1 MILADKIIDLRKK
14 AGWSQEE
21 LAEKLAVTRQSVSKW
36 EGAQSI
42 PDMDKVV
49 QMSRLFGVTT
59 DYLLKDEIEIA
70 EPTVNADDRQPPL
83 RRVTIG
89 EASDYLALRRTAAPK
104 MALATML
111 CIFSPIALI
120 GLAAVSELSAS
131 AFPLREETAA
141 GIGLCVLM
149 ILVAI
154 AVTLFLSCGN
164 KAKEYEFL
172 EKEPF
177 ETEYGVTGMVKE
189 RQKAF
194 KPTYDRM
201 NTIGTVLCVLSF
213 VPLFAVMAVRQ
224 DGFFMT
230 MAVCLLLAVVGIGPA
245 EGLQLIRCGPF
256 GEAGG
261 AGLGFHPIHEPGQGD
276 AVGQVG
282 LAEVGLLHR
291 VLDGPAEFRR
301 VGAVPQ
307 GHPGGNAGEQGGAH
321 SPGVQHHRLALGQAA
336 GIVID
341 SLIGPQGHPVG
352 LQRRQHLW
360 GKGRPLGKEKAPLLG
375 EGQVG
380 QHHGG
385 ARNVPPLAGS
395 GASRCPPGW

>member
-70 EPTVNADDRQPPL
+70 EPTVTEDDRRPPL

-89 EASDYLALRRTAAPK
+89 EASDYLALRRAAAPRI
-104 MALATML
+104 ALATML

-194 KPTYDRM
+194 KPTHDHM

-230 MAVCLLLAVVGIGPA
+230 MAVCLLLAVVGIGVYFFVYGGTIYSSMEKLLE
-245 EGLQLIRCGPF
+245 EGDYTRREKSQKNITGPVSVIYWLVATAIFIIYTFGPKGNGQPRYSWIIWAVAGVLYAAVLAGIKLIRN
-256 GEAGG
+256 
-261 AGLGFHPIHEPGQGD
+261 
-276 AVGQVG
+276 
-282 LAEVGLLHR
+282 R
-291 VLDGPAEFRR
+291 
-301 VGAVPQ
+301 
-307 GHPGGNAGEQGGAH
+307 
-321 SPGVQHHRLALGQAA
+321 
-336 GIVID
+336 
-341 SLIGPQGHPVG
+341 
-352 LQRRQHLW
+352 
-360 GKGRPLGKEKAPLLG
+360 K
-375 EGQVG
+375 
-380 QHHGG
+380 
-385 ARNVPPLAGS
+385 
-395 GASRCPPGW
+395 

>member
-59 DYLLKDEIEIA
+59 DYLLKDEIETA
-70 EPTVNADDRQPPL
+70 EPTVTEDDRRPPL

-89 EASDYLALRRTAAPK
+89 EASDYLALRRAAAPRI
-104 MALATML
+104 ALATML

-120 GLAAVSELSAS
+120 GLAAVSELSVS
-131 AFPLREETAA
+131 IFPIREDVAA
-141 GIGLCVLM
+141 GIGLCVLLV
-149 ILVAI
+149 LVAV
-154 AVTLFLSCGN
+154 AVVLFMDCGN
-164 KAKEYEFL
+164 KAKEYDFL

-213 VPLFAVMAVRQ
+213 VPLFAAMALMHE
-224 DGFFMT
+224 DFFMT
-230 MAVCLLLAVVGIGPA
+230 MAVCLLLAVVGVGVYFFVYGGTIYGSMEKLLEEGDYTRKEKSRKSITGPVSVIYWLA
-245 EGLQLIRCGPF
+245 VTAVFLIDTFGPNGNGQPRYSWIIWAVAGVLYAAVLAGIKLIR
-256 GEAGG
+256 
-261 AGLGFHPIHEPGQGD
+261 
-276 AVGQVG
+276 
-282 LAEVGLLHR
+282 
-291 VLDGPAEFRR
+291 
-301 VGAVPQ
+301 
-307 GHPGGNAGEQGGAH
+307 
-321 SPGVQHHRLALGQAA
+321 
-336 GIVID
+336 
-341 SLIGPQGHPVG
+341 
-352 LQRRQHLW
+352 
-360 GKGRPLGKEKAPLLG
+360 
-375 EGQVG
+375 
-380 QHHGG
+380 
-385 ARNVPPLAGS
+385 
-395 GASRCPPGW
+395 SRK

>member
-59 DYLLKDEIEIA
+59 DYLLKDEIEAA
-70 EPTVNADDRQPPL
+70 EPTVNEDDHQPPL

-89 EASDYLALRRTAAPK
+89 EASDYLALRRAAAPRI
-104 MALATML
+104 ALATML

-120 GLAAVSELSAS
+120 GLAAVSELSVS
-131 AFPLREETAA
+131 IFPIREDVAA
-141 GIGLCVLM
+141 GIGLCVLLV
-149 ILVAI
+149 LVAV
-154 AVTLFLSCGN
+154 AVVLFMDCGN
-164 KAKEYEFL
+164 KAKEYDFL

-213 VPLFAVMAVRQ
+213 VPLFAVMALMHE
-224 DGFFMT
+224 DFFMT
-230 MAVCLLLAVVGIGPA
+230 MAVCLLLAVVGVGVYFFVYGGTVHSSMEKLLEEGDYTRKEKSQKNITGPVSVIYWLA
-245 EGLQLIRCGPF
+245 VTAVFLIYTFGPNGNGQPRYSWIIWAVAGVLYAAVLAVIRLIR
-256 GEAGG
+256 
-261 AGLGFHPIHEPGQGD
+261 
-276 AVGQVG
+276 
-282 LAEVGLLHR
+282 
-291 VLDGPAEFRR
+291 
-301 VGAVPQ
+301 
-307 GHPGGNAGEQGGAH
+307 
-321 SPGVQHHRLALGQAA
+321 
-336 GIVID
+336 
-341 SLIGPQGHPVG
+341 
-352 LQRRQHLW
+352 
-360 GKGRPLGKEKAPLLG
+360 
-375 EGQVG
+375 
-380 QHHGG
+380 
-385 ARNVPPLAGS
+385 
-395 GASRCPPGW
+395 SRK

>member
-70 EPTVNADDRQPPL
+70 EPTVTEDDRRPPL

-141 GIGLCVLM
+141 GMGLCALL

-154 AVTLFLSCGN
+154 AVVLFLSCGN

-213 VPLFAVMAVRQ
+213 VPLFAVMAMMHE
-224 DGFFMT
+224 DFFMT
-230 MAVCLLLAVVGIGPA
+230 MAVCLLLAVVGIGVYFFVYGGTIYSSMEKLLE
-245 EGLQLIRCGPF
+245 EGDYTRREKSQKNITGPVSVIYWLVATAIFMIYTFGPKGNGQPRYSWIIWAVAGVLYAAVLAGIKLIRN
-256 GEAGG
+256 
-261 AGLGFHPIHEPGQGD
+261 
-276 AVGQVG
+276 
-282 LAEVGLLHR
+282 R
-291 VLDGPAEFRR
+291 
-301 VGAVPQ
+301 
-307 GHPGGNAGEQGGAH
+307 
-321 SPGVQHHRLALGQAA
+321 
-336 GIVID
+336 
-341 SLIGPQGHPVG
+341 
-352 LQRRQHLW
+352 
-360 GKGRPLGKEKAPLLG
+360 K
-375 EGQVG
+375 
-380 QHHGG
+380 
-385 ARNVPPLAGS
+385 
-395 GASRCPPGW
+395 

>member
-59 DYLLKDEIEIA
+59 DYLLKDEIETA
-70 EPTVNADDRQPPL
+70 EPTVTEDDRRPPL

-89 EASDYLALRRTAAPK
+89 EASDYLALRRTAAPRI
-104 MALATML
+104 ALATML

-213 VPLFAVMAVRQ
+213 VPLFAVMAV
-224 DGFFMT
+224 
-230 MAVCLLLAVVGIGPA
+230 CLLLAVVGIGVYFFVYGGTIYSSMEKLLE
-245 EGLQLIRCGPF
+245 EGDYTRREKSQKNITGPVSVIYWLVATAIFMIYTFGPKGNGQPRYSWIIWAVAGVLYAAVLAGIKLIRN
-256 GEAGG
+256 
-261 AGLGFHPIHEPGQGD
+261 
-276 AVGQVG
+276 
-282 LAEVGLLHR
+282 R
-291 VLDGPAEFRR
+291 
-301 VGAVPQ
+301 
-307 GHPGGNAGEQGGAH
+307 
-321 SPGVQHHRLALGQAA
+321 
-336 GIVID
+336 
-341 SLIGPQGHPVG
+341 
-352 LQRRQHLW
+352 
-360 GKGRPLGKEKAPLLG
+360 K
-375 EGQVG
+375 
-380 QHHGG
+380 
-385 ARNVPPLAGS
+385 
-395 GASRCPPGW
+395 

>member
-59 DYLLKDEIEIA
+59 DYLLKDEIEAA
-70 EPTVNADDRQPPL
+70 EPTVTEDDRRPPL

-120 GLAAVSELSAS
+120 GLAAVSELSVS
-131 AFPLREETAA
+131 VFPVREGVAA
-141 GIGLCVLM
+141 GIGLCVLLV
-149 ILVAI
+149 LVAV
-154 AVTLFLSCGN
+154 AVVLFMDCGN
-164 KAKEYEFL
+164 KAKEYDFL

-213 VPLFAVMAVRQ
+213 VPLFAAMALMHE
-224 DGFFMT
+224 DFFMT
-230 MAVCLLLAVVGIGPA
+230 MAVCLLLAVVGVGVYFFVYGGTIYSSMEKLLEEGDYTRREKSQKNITGPVSVIYWLA
-245 EGLQLIRCGPF
+245 VTAVFLIYTFGPNGNGQPRYSWIIWAVAGVLYAAVLAGIKLIRN
-256 GEAGG
+256 
-261 AGLGFHPIHEPGQGD
+261 
-276 AVGQVG
+276 
-282 LAEVGLLHR
+282 R
-291 VLDGPAEFRR
+291 
-301 VGAVPQ
+301 
-307 GHPGGNAGEQGGAH
+307 
-321 SPGVQHHRLALGQAA
+321 
-336 GIVID
+336 
-341 SLIGPQGHPVG
+341 
-352 LQRRQHLW
+352 
-360 GKGRPLGKEKAPLLG
+360 K
-375 EGQVG
+375 
-380 QHHGG
+380 
-385 ARNVPPLAGS
+385 
-395 GASRCPPGW
+395 

>member
-70 EPTVNADDRQPPL
+70 EPTVTEDDRRPPL
-83 RRVTIG
+83 RRMTIG

-141 GIGLCVLM
+141 GIGLCALL

-154 AVTLFLSCGN
+154 AVVLFMDCGN
-164 KAKEYEFL
+164 KAKEYDFL

-201 NTIGTVLCVLSF
+201 NTIGTVLCVLS
-213 VPLFAVMAVRQ
+213 VLPLFAVTAMMHE
-224 DGFFMT
+224 DFFMT
-230 MAVCLLLAVVGIGPA
+230 MAVCLLLAVVGIGVYFFVYGGTIYGSMEKLLE
-245 EGLQLIRCGPF
+245 EGDYTRREKSQKNITGPVSVIYWLVATAIFMIYTFGPKGNGQPRYSWIIWAVAGVLYAAVLAVVKLIR
-256 GEAGG
+256 
-261 AGLGFHPIHEPGQGD
+261 
-276 AVGQVG
+276 
-282 LAEVGLLHR
+282 
-291 VLDGPAEFRR
+291 
-301 VGAVPQ
+301 
-307 GHPGGNAGEQGGAH
+307 
-321 SPGVQHHRLALGQAA
+321 
-336 GIVID
+336 
-341 SLIGPQGHPVG
+341 
-352 LQRRQHLW
+352 
-360 GKGRPLGKEKAPLLG
+360 
-375 EGQVG
+375 
-380 QHHGG
+380 
-385 ARNVPPLAGS
+385 
-395 GASRCPPGW
+395 SRK

>member
-89 EASDYLALRRTAAPK
+89 EASDYLALRRVAAPK

-120 GLAAVSELSAS
+120 GLAAVSELSVS
-131 AFPLREETAA
+131 IFPIREDAAA
-141 GIGLCVLM
+141 GIGLCVLLV
-149 ILVAI
+149 LVAV
-154 AVTLFLSCGN
+154 AVVLFMDCRN
-164 KAKEYEFL
+164 KAKEYDFL

-177 ETEYGVTGMVKE
+177 ETEYGVAGMVKE

-213 VPLFAVMAVRQ
+213 VPLFAVMALMHE
-224 DGFFMT
+224 DFFMT
-230 MAVCLLLAVVGIGPA
+230 MAVCLLLAVVGVGVYFFVYGGTINGSMEKLLEEGDYTRSEKSRKNVTGPVSVIYWLA
-245 EGLQLIRCGPF
+245 VTAVFLIDTFGPNGNGQPGYSWIIWAVAGVLYAAVLAVVKLIR
-256 GEAGG
+256 
-261 AGLGFHPIHEPGQGD
+261 
-276 AVGQVG
+276 
-282 LAEVGLLHR
+282 
-291 VLDGPAEFRR
+291 
-301 VGAVPQ
+301 
-307 GHPGGNAGEQGGAH
+307 
-321 SPGVQHHRLALGQAA
+321 
-336 GIVID
+336 
-341 SLIGPQGHPVG
+341 
-352 LQRRQHLW
+352 
-360 GKGRPLGKEKAPLLG
+360 
-375 EGQVG
+375 
-380 QHHGG
+380 
-385 ARNVPPLAGS
+385 
-395 GASRCPPGW
+395 SRK

>member
-70 EPTVNADDRQPPL
+70 EPTVTEDDRRPPL

-89 EASDYLALRRTAAPK
+89 EASDYLALRRTVAPK

-131 AFPLREETAA
+131 AFPLREEAAA
-141 GIGLCVLM
+141 GIGLCVLL
-149 ILVAI
+149 ILVAT
-154 AVTLFLSCGN
+154 AVVLFMDCGN
-164 KAKEYEFL
+164 KAKEYDFL

-213 VPLFAVMAVRQ
+213 VPLFAVMAMMHE
-224 DGFFMT
+224 DFFMT
-230 MAVCLLLAVVGIGPA
+230 MAVCLLLAVVGVGVYFFVYGGTVYSSMEKLLEEGDYTRKEKSQKNITGPVSVIYWLA
-245 EGLQLIRCGPF
+245 VTAVFLIYTFGPNGNGQTRYSWIIWAVAGVLYAAVLAGIKLIRN
-256 GEAGG
+256 
-261 AGLGFHPIHEPGQGD
+261 
-276 AVGQVG
+276 
-282 LAEVGLLHR
+282 R
-291 VLDGPAEFRR
+291 
-301 VGAVPQ
+301 
-307 GHPGGNAGEQGGAH
+307 
-321 SPGVQHHRLALGQAA
+321 
-336 GIVID
+336 
-341 SLIGPQGHPVG
+341 
-352 LQRRQHLW
+352 
-360 GKGRPLGKEKAPLLG
+360 K
-375 EGQVG
+375 
-380 QHHGG
+380 
-385 ARNVPPLAGS
+385 
-395 GASRCPPGW
+395 

>member
-70 EPTVNADDRQPPL
+70 EPTVTEDDRRPPL

-213 VPLFAVMAVRQ
+213 VPLFAAMALMHE
-224 DGFFMT
+224 DFFMT
-230 MAVCLLLAVVGIGPA
+230 MAVCLLLAVVGVGVYFFVYGGTINGSMEKLLEEGDYTRSEKSRKNVTGPVSVIYWLA
-245 EGLQLIRCGPF
+245 ATAVFLIYTFGPNGNGQTRYSWIIWAVAGVLYAAVLAVVKLIR
-256 GEAGG
+256 
-261 AGLGFHPIHEPGQGD
+261 
-276 AVGQVG
+276 
-282 LAEVGLLHR
+282 
-291 VLDGPAEFRR
+291 
-301 VGAVPQ
+301 
-307 GHPGGNAGEQGGAH
+307 
-321 SPGVQHHRLALGQAA
+321 
-336 GIVID
+336 
-341 SLIGPQGHPVG
+341 
-352 LQRRQHLW
+352 
-360 GKGRPLGKEKAPLLG
+360 
-375 EGQVG
+375 
-380 QHHGG
+380 
-385 ARNVPPLAGS
+385 
-395 GASRCPPGW
+395 SRK

>member
-59 DYLLKDEIEIA
+59 DYLLKDEIEAA
-70 EPTVNADDRQPPL
+70 EPTVNEDDHQPPL

-89 EASDYLALRRTAAPK
+89 EASDYLALRRAAAPRIA
-104 MALATML
+104 MATML

-120 GLAAVSELSAS
+120 GLAAVSELSVS
-131 AFPLREETAA
+131 IFSIREDAAA
-141 GIGLCVLM
+141 GIGLCVLLV
-149 ILVAI
+149 LVAV
-154 AVTLFLSCGN
+154 AVVLFMDCRN
-164 KAKEYEFL
+164 KAKEYDFL

-213 VPLFAVMAVRQ
+213 VPLFAVMALMHE
-224 DGFFMT
+224 DFFMT
-230 MAVCLLLAVVGIGPA
+230 MAVCLLLAVVGVGVYFFVYGGTINGSMEKLLEEGDYTRKEKSQKNITGPVSVIYWLA
-245 EGLQLIRCGPF
+245 VTAVFLIYTFGPNGNGQPRYSWIIWAVAGVLYAAVLAVVKLIR
-256 GEAGG
+256 
-261 AGLGFHPIHEPGQGD
+261 
-276 AVGQVG
+276 
-282 LAEVGLLHR
+282 
-291 VLDGPAEFRR
+291 
-301 VGAVPQ
+301 
-307 GHPGGNAGEQGGAH
+307 
-321 SPGVQHHRLALGQAA
+321 
-336 GIVID
+336 
-341 SLIGPQGHPVG
+341 
-352 LQRRQHLW
+352 
-360 GKGRPLGKEKAPLLG
+360 
-375 EGQVG
+375 
-380 QHHGG
+380 
-385 ARNVPPLAGS
+385 
-395 GASRCPPGW
+395 SRK

>member
-70 EPTVNADDRQPPL
+70 EPTVTEDDRRPPL

-104 MALATML
+104 
-111 CIFSPIALI
+111 
-120 GLAAVSELSAS
+120 
-131 AFPLREETAA
+131 
-141 GIGLCVLM
+141 CVLM

-164 KAKEYEFL
+164 KAREYEFL

-213 VPLFAVMAVRQ
+213 VPLFAVMAVIQ

-230 MAVCLLLAVVGIGPA
+230 MAVCLLLAVVGIGVYFFVYGGTIYSSMEKLLE
-245 EGLQLIRCGPF
+245 EGDYTRREKSQKNITGPVSVIYWLVATAIFMIYTFGPKGNGQPRYSWIIWAVAGVLYAAVLAGIKLIRN
-256 GEAGG
+256 
-261 AGLGFHPIHEPGQGD
+261 
-276 AVGQVG
+276 
-282 LAEVGLLHR
+282 R
-291 VLDGPAEFRR
+291 
-301 VGAVPQ
+301 
-307 GHPGGNAGEQGGAH
+307 
-321 SPGVQHHRLALGQAA
+321 
-336 GIVID
+336 
-341 SLIGPQGHPVG
+341 
-352 LQRRQHLW
+352 
-360 GKGRPLGKEKAPLLG
+360 K
-375 EGQVG
+375 
-380 QHHGG
+380 
-385 ARNVPPLAGS
+385 
-395 GASRCPPGW
+395 